1 MLMYADRS
9 GYYSHG
15 IARLSVGFFVS
26 NLLCPKNGH
35 NKLLNPQ
42 IFQWYANDVQKGLID
57 ANAQNEPKVVQ
68 QMGAIAVVDGKNAH
82 GK

>member
-26 NLLCPKNGH
+26 NLLCPKNV
-35 NKLLNPQ
+35 LSP

-68 QMGAIAVVDGKNAH
+68 QMGAMAVVDGKNAH